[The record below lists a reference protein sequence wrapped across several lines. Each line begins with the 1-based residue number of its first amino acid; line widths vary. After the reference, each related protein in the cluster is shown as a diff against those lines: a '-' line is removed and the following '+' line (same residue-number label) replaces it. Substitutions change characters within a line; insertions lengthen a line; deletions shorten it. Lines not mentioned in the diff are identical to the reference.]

1 MATLKKAIV
10 EFDKNE
16 ESGRV
21 RIEFST
27 KLLECQDRL
36 SLTVRFKEKIEP
48 VLTEAGFA
56 WSNLFK
62 ITKVP
67 TYNSGHKWLE
77 FELDLLRVNKPIEWS
92 EEHYND
98 QITRHVRHLCRFV
111 KEHVDF
117 IEEGFLRDKLPEVSK
132 TIQFVKV

>member
-1 MATLKKAIV
+1 MAELKKATV

-21 RIEFST
+21 CIEFST

-62 ITKVP
+62 VTGVP
-67 TYNSGHKWLE
+67 TYNSGHKWLA
-77 FELDLLRVNKPIEWS
+77 FELDLLRVNKPVEWS
-92 EEHYND
+92 EEHYED
-98 QITRHVRHLCRFV
+98 RITCQVRHLCSFV
-111 KEHVDF
+111 KDHVDP

-132 TIQFVKV
+132 TVWFVEA

>member
-1 MATLKKAIV
+1 MSTLKKATV

-21 RIEFST
+21 CIEFST

-36 SLTVRFKEKIEP
+36 SLTVRFKEGVEHI
-48 VLTEAGFA
+48 LTEEGFT

-62 ITKVP
+62 VTGVP
-67 TYNSGHKWLE
+67 TYNSGHKWLA
-77 FELDLLRVNKPIEWS
+77 FELDLRRVNKPLGWS
-92 EEHYND
+92 EEHYED
-98 QITRHVRHLCRFV
+98 QITRYIRHLCIFV
-111 KEHVDF
+111 KDHVDP
-117 IEEGFLRDKLPEVSK
+117 IEEDFLRDKFPEVSK